1 MKIISDR
8 EEMVFKFQDDDKIS
22 YRISVSRKKED
33 GTYEN
38 AYLPVRFKKDV
49 SLDNQTKIRIK
60 NAWLDF
66 IKMEKR
72 TFWFMFIN
80 DFEIVEKKE
89 EKSFDNWE
97 SAKDIEPDELPFY

>member
-1 MKIISDR
+1 MIFRFDDEDR
-8 EEMVFKFQDDDKIS
+8 IS
-22 YRISVSRKKED
+22 YNISISKKKED

-38 AYLPVRFKKDV
+38 AYMPVRFKKDV
-49 SLDNQTKIRIK
+49 SLDNQTKIKIK

-72 TFWFMFIN
+72 TFWFMFIS

-89 EKSFDNWE
+89 EKSFDNWG